1 MWTLVL
7 ISIMFNA
14 SEGYDEPF
22 VEAWYEYENMVE
34 CFQAREILGGQ
45 MTGASGYFPQGTQA
59 ICIYKGEKDGA

>member
-14 SEGYDEPF
+14 SAGYDEPF

-45 MTGASGYFPQGTQA
+45 MTGASGHFPQGTQA
-59 ICIYKGEKDGA
+59 ICIYKGEKDGI